1 MKKVLF
7 LMLFVAM
14 FGTILPLYLEK
25 PVVEARQMR
34 RFSSYNELKSFLE
47 ADSKSS
53 DYYEG
58 LWQESLHVLS
68 KDSATRESNVPDI
81 SGFSK
86 TNIQVE
92 GVDEAD
98 VLKTDGEYIY
108 IISGKS
114 VIILKAYPPRETEIL
129 SQIKFNGTLRG
140 VFINDDRLVIFEE
153 VGSFEIYTGTVK
165 PSFAPTYMWR
175 TFIEVYDVTERA
187 NPVLT
192 RNVSLDGSYFN
203 SRMISNY
210 VYAVINKPAYIYE
223 GRVTL
228 PTISSNDRFYEVQAS
243 DIFYSKPSNSYHV
256 FTTIV
261 AINVQDDEQ
270 EPAHETFLL
279 GAAHNM
285 YVSLENIYITL
296 SGWSEVEKT
305 LIHRIHVDEG
315 KIKYEADGEVLG
327 NVLNQ
332 FSMDEYNGYFRI
344 ATTTSPV
351 WRGFEERSLEQKPQL
366 NHIYVLDKKLKT
378 VGKLEDLAPTE
389 RIYSARFICDRCY
402 LVTFRQVDPFF
413 VIDLKNPYKPEVLGQ
428 LKIPGFSSY
437 LHPYDENHIIGIGK
451 EASAVKIS
459 LFDVSNVSEPKEM
472 AKYVTGYGWADSPVL
487 SDHKALLF
495 DRSKGLLVMPIS
507 LGHYA
512 WQGASVFNISLDEG
526 LVLRGKITHIDIES
540 DTILSKSHY
549 YSAWTY
555 HVKRCLYIDNVLYTI
570 SDKNVKMNS
579 LENLEEINQVELP

>member
-14 FGTILPLYLEK
+14 FAAITPFYFETS
-25 PVVEARQMR
+25 VVEAHQMR
-34 RFSSYNELKSFLE
+34 RFSSYAELKSFIE
-47 ADSKSS
+47 ANSPSS
-53 DYYEG
+53 GFYGENPP
-58 LWQESLHVLS
+58 ESFQLTP
-68 KDSATRESNVPDI
+68 KDSSARESNVPDVG
-81 SGFSK
+81 GFSE
-86 TNIQVE
+86 TNVQVE

-98 VLKTDGEYIY
+98 VVKTDGEYIY

-114 VIILKAYPPRETEIL
+114 VVILKAYPPTKAEIL
-129 SQIKFNGTLRG
+129 SQIMLNGTLKG

-153 VGSFEIYTGTVK
+153 VGSFEIYTETVK
-165 PSFAPTYMWR
+165 PSFAPTYMWQ

-203 SRMISNY
+203 SRMIGDY
-210 VYAVINKPAYIYE
+210 VYVVINKPAYIHE
-223 GRVTL
+223 NIVPL
-228 PTISSNDRFYEVQAS
+228 PSISFDGTAKQIDAS
-243 DIFYSKPSNSYHV
+243 HIYYSTFSDSYHV

-261 AINVQDDEQ
+261 ALNVQKDEQ
-270 EPAHETFLL
+270 EPAYETFLL

-305 LIHRIHVDEG
+305 LIHRIHVHKD
-315 KIKYEADGEVLG
+315 KIEYEADGEVQG

-332 FSMDEYNGYFRI
+332 FSMDEYNGYFRV

-351 WRGFEERSLEQKPQL
+351 WRGFEEQHPEQKPRL
-366 NHIYVLDKKLKT
+366 NHIYVLDMSLNI
-378 VGKLEDLAPTE
+378 VGKLEDLAPEE
-389 RIYSARFICDRCY
+389 RIYSARFMGDRCY
-402 LVTFRQVDPFF
+402 LVTFRQIDPFF
-413 VIDLKNPYKPEVLGQ
+413 VVDLKNPYKPEVLGE

-495 DRSKGLLVMPIS
+495 DKSKGLLVMPIS
-507 LGHYA
+507 LGYYT
-512 WQGASVFNISLDEG
+512 WQGAYVFNISLDEG
-526 LVLRGKITHIDIES
+526 LVLRGKVTHIES
-540 DTILSKSHY
+540 DTDLTRSDY
-549 YSAWTY
+549 YSSWTY
-555 HVKRCLYIDNVLYTI
+555 HVKRSLYIDDVLYTI
-570 SDKNVKMNS
+570 SDKKVKMNS
-579 LENLEEINQVELP
+579 LENLEEISHVELP

>member
-7 LMLFVAM
+7 LMLAVAM
-14 FGTILPLYLEK
+14 FGAITPFYFENSA
-25 PVVEARQMR
+25 VEARQMR
-34 RFSSYNELKSFLE
+34 RFSSYAELEGFLE
-47 ADSKSS
+47 AYSKSS
-53 DYYEG
+53 DYYG
-58 LWQESLHVLS
+58 RIQPESISLLS
-68 KDSATRESNVPDI
+68 KDSDTRESNAPDI

-98 VLKTDGEYIY
+98 VVKTDGEYIY

-114 VIILKAYPPRETEIL
+114 VIILKAYPPREAVIL
-129 SQIKFNGTLRG
+129 SQIRLNGTLKG

-153 VGSFEIYTGTVK
+153 VGSFEIYRETVK

-175 TFIEVYDVTERA
+175 TFIEVYDVATRA
-187 NPVLT
+187 NPILT
-192 RNVSLDGSYFN
+192 RNVSLEGSYFN
-203 SRMISNY
+203 SRMVGNY

-228 PTISSNDRFYEVQAS
+228 PKIYFNDRVYEVQAS
-243 DIFYSKPSNSYHV
+243 DIYYSKSLDSYHV

-261 AINVQDDEQ
+261 AINTKDDEAQ
-270 EPAHETFLL
+270 PAHETFLL
-279 GAAHNM
+279 GVAHNM
-285 YVSLENIYITL
+285 YVSLDNIYITS

-305 LIHRIHVDEG
+305 LIHRIHIDED
-315 KIKYEADGEVLG
+315 KIKYEADGEVQG

-344 ATTTSPV
+344 ATTTSQV

-366 NHIYVLDKKLKT
+366 NHIYVLDMNLNT

-389 RIYSARFICDRCY
+389 RIYSARFLGDRCY
-402 LVTFRQVDPFF
+402 LVTFRQIDPFF

-459 LFDVSNVSEPKEM
+459 LFDVSNVSEPKEV

-487 SDHKALLF
+487 NDHKALLF
-495 DRSKGLLVMPIS
+495 DGSKELLVMPIS
-507 LGHYA
+507 ISYYNYL
-512 WQGASVFNISLDEG
+512 WQGAYVFNISLDAG
-526 LVLRGKITHIDIES
+526 LVLRGKITHVEGDPN
-540 DTILSKSHY
+540 LARSHY
-549 YSAWTY
+549 PSLWAYQ
-555 HVKRCLYIDNVLYTI
+555 VKRCLYIDDVLYTV
-570 SDKNVKMNS
+570 SEKKVKMNS
-579 LENLEEINQVELP
+579 LENLEEISQIELP